1 MLTNTIKRWGRRIGI
16 GEGRGHN
23 CPACREVRLGR
34 LIGQRI
40 RPTSVPSKFN
50 RQAGQVEACVDILAA
65 EDCIDPHAAP
75 LVRLGQGDY
84 IVEIKP

>member
-23 CPACREVRLGR
+23 CPQCREVRLGR

-40 RPTSVPSKFN
+40 SPTSVPSKFN
-50 RQAGQVEACVDILAA
+50 RHAGQVEACVDILAA
-65 EDCIDPHAAP
+65 EDCIDPRAAP

-84 IVEIKP
+84 VVEVTP